1 MIVHVEHIT
10 EIIKSINWIKY
21 QSKISTQGQKQ
32 YLDYLIDPDSKG
44 TKGPFFF
51 IFQNNA
57 VRAGHTGYFL
67 AEVEIKW
74 CIFMIDG
81 WNFLDQPVKK

>member
-21 QSKISTQGQKQ
+21 QSKVSTQGQKQ

-44 TKGPFFF
+44 TKGPFFLSF
-51 IFQNNA
+51 KIMRLEQD
-57 VRAGHTGYFL
+57 TQDTFL
-67 AEVEIKW
+67 QK
-74 CIFMIDG
+74 
-81 WNFLDQPVKK
+81 

>member
-21 QSKISTQGQKQ
+21 QSKVSTQGQKQ

-51 IFQNNA
+51 
-57 VRAGHTGYFL
+57 YL
-67 AEVEIKW
+67 SK
-74 CIFMIDG
+74 
-81 WNFLDQPVKK
+81 

>member
-21 QSKISTQGQKQ
+21 QSKVSTQGQKQ

-44 TKGPFFF
+44 IKGHFFLSF
-51 IFQNNA
+51 KIMRLEQD
-57 VRAGHTGYFL
+57 TLDTFL
-67 AEVEIKW
+67 QK
-74 CIFMIDG
+74 
-81 WNFLDQPVKK
+81 